1 MLERARVGVTD
12 HLLWLPKLFKWHPRC
27 LTTVSLC
34 DDAMS
39 HPAAVVSCAGQVT
52 RHVSC
57 PQTNAR
63 PIKFK
68 VMSITNFRF
77 LLWYQLNWTSLH
89 VVYCRLRTAP
99 PRSPLGVLPRFSC
112 KKPKLFFF
120 CLSNKMLKCDYGTAS
135 LLLSSHHFLLIR
147 IQEPGKQTHTRS
159 DEINVLFSVF
169 F

>member
-1 MLERARVGVTD
+1 
-12 HLLWLPKLFKWHPRC
+12 
-27 LTTVSLC
+27 
-34 DDAMS
+34 MS

-120 CLSNKMLKCDYGTAS
+120 VYLIKCWNVIMGLRVYCSAHTTSSSSGFRSQVNKHTLVLMRSMFCFLSFFKKKSYFLFQIKARIMFGKDRMF
-135 LLLSSHHFLLIR
+135 SSALN
-147 IQEPGKQTHTRS
+147 T
-159 DEINVLFSVF
+159 
-169 F
+169 